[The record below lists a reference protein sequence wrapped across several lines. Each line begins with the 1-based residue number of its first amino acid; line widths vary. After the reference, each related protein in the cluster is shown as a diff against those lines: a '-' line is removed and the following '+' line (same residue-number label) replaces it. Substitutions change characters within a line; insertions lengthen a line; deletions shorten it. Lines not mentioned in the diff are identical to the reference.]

1 VGLRNVLLTVRV
13 NTKIEISAD
22 QTGDRPAQ
30 HRPAYPDGDG
40 VALLR
45 NEVELICA
53 VESEDGRSCRA
64 HAIQNE
70 IAFPG
75 DWNHVT
81 DPIRF
86 RNRRPD

>member
-1 VGLRNVLLTVRV
+1 MLLTVRV
-13 NTKIEISAD
+13 NIKTEFSTD

-30 HRPAYPDGDG
+30 HRPAYTQGDG
-40 VALLR
+40 VPMLR
-45 NEVELICA
+45 NEVELIFA
-53 VESEDGRSCRA
+53 VEPEDGRWCRA

-86 RNRRPD
+86 RNRRQD